1 MGCSPSIG
9 VGEMQL
15 TWSPQPQ
22 TGRTMTASV
31 DGNAPIEYKI
41 EGQES
46 MGNGETVQTGHASVL
61 LSNGKGGK
69 LALAN
74 QILTVRELVPG
85 ETVEFPSSE
94 LDQKARAE
102 FRKCF

>member
-1 MGCSPSIG
+1 
-9 VGEMQL
+9 MQL

-31 DGNAPIEYKI
+31 DGNEPIEYKI
-41 EGQES
+41 EGKES
-46 MGNGETVQTGHASVL
+46 MGNGGTVQTGHASVL
-61 LSNGKGGK
+61 LSNGTGGK

-74 QILTVRELVPG
+74 QTLTVRELFPG
-85 ETVEFPSSE
+85 ETVEFPFSA

-102 FRKCF
+102 FHKCF

>member
-1 MGCSPSIG
+1 MA
-9 VGEMQL
+9 
-15 TWSPQPQ
+15 
-22 TGRTMTASV
+22 ASV
-31 DGNAPIEYKI
+31 DGNAPVEYKI

-46 MGNGETVQTGHASVL
+46 MGNGGTAQTGHASVL
-61 LSNGKGGK
+61 LSNGKDGK

-74 QILTVRELVPG
+74 QILTIRELFPG
-85 ETVEFPSSE
+85 ETVEFPFSE